1 MYKMI
6 ILSPGDHLF
15 DRHEVVMC
23 IVMCACISHLKRVDW
38 PRLVHFW
45 SHHRCSIFSMFSSF
59 LSLVMAGETRYAMIC
74 TQCWAGMILIARAV
88 RSCLSEHLENHAA
101 LFNCPKVMRTSQP
114 STHNQTIPGQF
125 HQDCG
130 IDYLLWRSKPKLV
143 FVLNKSVWLHI
154 LLSKYGLAWHLLF
167 LEFLRHP
174 SYDWFDIA
182 QHCKHYTVILEI
194 VSRIDGALL
203 DWTRSIAIKPVIDL
217 NCQTKIPT

>member
-1 MYKMI
+1 MYPWDQECEGNRFQTGVVGYRAMYKMI
-6 ILSPGDHLF
+6 VLSPGDHLF

-130 IDYLLWRSKPKLV
+130 IDYLLRRSKQ
-143 FVLNKSVWLHI
+143 NWC
-154 LLSKYGLAWHLLF
+154 LLW
-167 LEFLRHP
+167 
-174 SYDWFDIA
+174 
-182 QHCKHYTVILEI
+182 
-194 VSRIDGALL
+194 
-203 DWTRSIAIKPVIDL
+203 IKASGCTI
-217 NCQTKIPT
+217 

>member
-59 LSLVMAGETRYAMIC
+59 LSLVIAGETRYAMIC

-130 IDYLLWRSKPKLV
+130 IDYLLRRSKAKLV
-143 FVLNKSVWLHI
+143 FALNKSFWLHNLMGIEIWIRLTFVISGIFEAPI
-154 LLSKYGLAWHLLF
+154 LWLI
-167 LEFLRHP
+167 R
-174 SYDWFDIA
+174 
-182 QHCKHYTVILEI
+182 
-194 VSRIDGALL
+194 
-203 DWTRSIAIKPVIDL
+203 
-217 NCQTKIPT
+217 